1 MDRAVSK
8 LVVYVAIG
16 LALAY
21 VWVHR
26 GPLVGNFRA
35 LVSDWWK

>member
-8 LVVYVAIG
+8 IVVYVAIG
-16 LALAY
+16 LAVAY
-21 VWVHR
+21 VWVHFNS
-26 GPLVGNFRA
+26 LAGNFRA